1 MDRDT
6 RKIDECLSVRGSRL
20 FMEECDTTGLVERFG
35 SPIFVMSEDQL
46 RRNMRR
52 YLKAFSDR
60 WKEGEVNILPAI
72 KANWL
77 LALRRI
83 LTQEGAG
90 CDVYSAGE
98 LHSALRSG
106 IDPGLVSVNGGGK
119 SGEHIANCIKAGVR
133 ITVDDIDELDLI
145 EHAART
151 AGRKA
156 CIRLRLRPDFP
167 NLWQPTGFANELVP
181 IDIGFQV
188 YKNGIP
194 TEHVVSMGR
203 RALASEHIE
212 LKGVHIHLGRHH
224 YSLAVWEELIRRYVE
239 LISELK
245 ALWGGWEPSE
255 IDIGGG
261 IPSPRDPFGKI
272 IGSTADNLL
281 FAALFAGM
289 YALKALGEKR
299 RYGIISR
306 LMGLI
311 LGRKGKKAHVP
322 SIEEYADR
330 ITTTLRNEMARR
342 GLTAR
347 GVRLQIEPGRSMY
360 GNAGIHL
367 SRVLKTKYQTRPI
380 AWNWVLL
387 DTTYFFMAGGVFENN
402 LHPFIVANK
411 ADEKPCKLAD
421 IVGRS
426 CYADRMIPEVRIPEV
441 QAGDIF
447 AILETGAYQEVSASN
462 FNAIPRPATILVTGN
477 QAEIIKRAETQEE
490 VFARDIVPER
500 LLVSGGDRTSAQ
512 GN

>member
-1 MDRDT
+1 MDKGKRML
-6 RKIDECLSVRGSRL
+6 DECLSVRGGRL
-20 FMEECDTTGLVERFG
+20 FIEECDTVGLAERFG
-35 SPIFVMSEDQL
+35 TPVFVISEDQL

-52 YLKAFSDR
+52 YLRAFSER
-60 WKEGEVNILPAI
+60 WRDGEVNILPAI

-98 LHSALRSG
+98 LHSALKSG

-119 SGEHIANCIKAGVR
+119 SEEHITNCIRAGVR
-133 ITVDDIDELDLI
+133 ITVDDIDELELI
-145 EHAART
+145 EKAART

-156 CIRLRLRPDFP
+156 SIRLRLRPDFP

-194 TEHVVSMGR
+194 TEHVVSIGR
-203 RALASEHIE
+203 RALASEHID
-212 LKGVHIHLGRHH
+212 LVGVHIHLGRHH
-224 YSLAVWEELIRRYVE
+224 YSLKVWEELIRRYVE
-239 LISELK
+239 LIAELK
-245 ALWGGWEPSE
+245 TLWGGWEPSE

-272 IGSTADNLL
+272 IGSTSDNLL
-281 FAALFAGM
+281 FAGLFAGM
-289 YALKALGEKR
+289 YALKALGEKK
-299 RYGIISR
+299 RYEIISR

-311 LGRKGKKAHVP
+311 LSKKGKKARIP
-322 SIEEYADR
+322 SIEEYAQR
-330 ITTTLRNEMARR
+330 ITTTLKSEMAGR
-342 GLTAR
+342 GLNTR
-347 GVRLQIEPGRSMY
+347 EVRLQIEPGRSMY

-402 LHPFIVANK
+402 LHPLIVANK
-411 ADEKPCKLAD
+411 ADEKLCKLAD

-441 QAGDIF
+441 VPGDIF

-462 FNAIPRPATILVTGN
+462 FNAMPRPATILVTGD
-477 QAEIIKRAETQEE
+477 QAEVIKRAETQDE
-490 VFARDIVPER
+490 VFARDIVPQR
-500 LLVSGGDRTSAQ
+500 LLEGGEKTSVQ
-512 GN
+512 SV